1 MQLDKFTIKTQEA
14 IQQAQQMAMEKEN
27 QTIECGHLLTGM
39 FAVDEN
45 VIPFL
50 FKSSASI
57 LHWVLLPE
65 PSIPSKTINN
75 PRFTGKI
82 SVDTFLNKTAC
93 DFQTGK
99 MNPKLPSNRLKIFGA
114 PFTYQKLVF

>member
-50 FKSSASI
+50 FKKLAINLENVKAALDRIVNGYPKVSGGKLYIGNTANEA
-57 LHWVLLPE
+57 L
-65 PSIPSKTINN
+65 SK
-75 PRFTGKI
+75 
-82 SVDTFLNKTAC
+82 A
-93 DFQTGK
+93 QTDK
-99 MNPKLPSNRLKIFGA
+99 
-114 PFTYQKLVF
+114 